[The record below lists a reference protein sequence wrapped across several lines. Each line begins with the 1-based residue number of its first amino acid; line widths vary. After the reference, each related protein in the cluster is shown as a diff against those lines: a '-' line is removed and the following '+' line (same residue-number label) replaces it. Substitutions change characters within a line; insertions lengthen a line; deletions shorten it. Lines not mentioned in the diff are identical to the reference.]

1 MGVPYFL
8 SAQLDAAQ
16 KGDGGGS
23 HEVEGWLGLLVFNIA
38 TWVAII
44 IIDVMLLANDFK
56 HTDTPHHILQT
67 GAFVSVIVSASTIVF
82 FLLAGMLFMG
92 DAFSSNR
99 SRDAKTLP
107 PFATA
112 LITGGLKAT
121 LGFTY
126 LLTIFTATTYGVP
139 GGIEKRVLQMLVAQI
154 ALKHFGSAM
163 ALANQRLHLFTTEGV
178 TSATY

>member
-1 MGVPYFL
+1 MGIPYFL

-16 KGDGGGS
+16 KGDDGGS
-23 HEVEGWLGLLVFNIA
+23 TQVEGWLGLLVFNIA
-38 TWVAII
+38 TWVAIVI
-44 IIDVMLLANDFK
+44 MDVMLLANDFK
-56 HTDTPHHILQT
+56 HADTWEHIVQT
-67 GAFVSVIVSASTIVF
+67 GAFVSIVVSASTIVF
-82 FLLAGMLFMG
+82 FLITGMLFMN

-112 LITGGLKAT
+112 LIAGGLKAT

-126 LLTIFTATTYGVP
+126 VLLLTTGASYA
-139 GGIEKRVLQMLVAQI
+139 GGAIKKRTLEMLVAQV

-163 ALANQRLHLFTTEGV
+163 AMANQRLHLFTTDSV
-178 TSATY
+178 VSATY